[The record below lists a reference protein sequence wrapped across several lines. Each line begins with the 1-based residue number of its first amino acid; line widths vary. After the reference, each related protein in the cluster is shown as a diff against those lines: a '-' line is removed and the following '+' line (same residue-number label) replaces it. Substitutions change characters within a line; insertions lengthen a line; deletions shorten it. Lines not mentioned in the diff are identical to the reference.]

1 MFGFFN
7 RTKIQKPKK
16 PKPFRMSDV
25 RKTYDE
31 IPQPKGE
38 FRDLFQEM
46 RECSAAKRRQAS
58 DNNVCTCKCH
68 T

>member
-1 MFGFFN
+1 MFGIFK
-7 RTKIQKPKK
+7 RTRPHKPKRE
-16 PKPFRMSDV
+16 KPFHMSDV

-46 RECSAAKRRQAS
+46 RERSVAKRRRAS
-58 DNNVCTCKCH
+58 NSNACTCSCH
-68 T
+68 N